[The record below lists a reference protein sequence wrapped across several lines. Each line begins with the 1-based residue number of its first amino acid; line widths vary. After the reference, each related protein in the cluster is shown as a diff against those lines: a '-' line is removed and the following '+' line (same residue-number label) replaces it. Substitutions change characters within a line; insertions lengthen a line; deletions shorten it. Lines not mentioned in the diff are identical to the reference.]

1 MDRFEA
7 NMRFG
12 SERIVWQWCS
22 RLLRPAWERQTYG
35 RVDIL
40 VGIAPVFGFTNKELH
55 AIGVTILSEI
65 SFTREFILNAM
76 EGDPATLLYLALR
89 GIELEDI
96 RERFSVDKRLS
107 KRFWKSGLRR
117 TFLKKRSTGWLIS
130 V

>member
-1 MDRFEA
+1 MSPIE
-7 NMRFG
+7 
-12 SERIVWQWCS
+12 SLPLLYEPQTWC
-22 RLLRPAWERQTYG
+22 
-35 RVDIL
+35 
-40 VGIAPVFGFTNKELH
+40 
-55 AIGVTILSEI
+55 
-65 SFTREFILNAM
+65 TREFILNAM